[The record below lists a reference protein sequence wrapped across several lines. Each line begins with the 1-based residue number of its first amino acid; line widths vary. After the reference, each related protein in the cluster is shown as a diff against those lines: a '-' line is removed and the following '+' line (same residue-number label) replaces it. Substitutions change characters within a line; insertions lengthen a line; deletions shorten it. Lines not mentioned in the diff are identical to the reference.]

1 MFIQTSRSLK
11 SDTRGAMIIMGIPM
25 AMLMIGF
32 LYFVIGLGEQIVMRE
47 RLQDAADA
55 GALSAAIMHARGM
68 NMIALVNQ
76 VMAAIVA
83 ILVMIR
89 LFQALMIAVAAI
101 AAALAF
107 WTAGASLSVVPPAT
121 QAANAAQQ
129 AFDYLK
135 NITTP
140 ILRGLHVFELGLKYG
155 MPIAAEARV
164 IDTVRGHY
172 HPPADIGFAIPGHF
186 PLPVEDGQ
194 WRELCEKAG
203 EYAGTLITWPV
214 DAVIGDNPVSD
225 VIGSGIGAMA
235 REFSAVFCDPNATGG
250 PELNIPDELPEI
262 ELDQSFERGIPEG
275 EAVAQCNSQDSTL
288 TLEQR
293 EERCEQAAVEE
304 GRAAPGPDGG
314 PNTSCTYTSPR
325 TQAPATCE
333 PCRGS
338 DGSVC
343 REFLW
348 RAERAAEQ
356 CRPGGEHEI
365 NTWTYQRRNFTWR
378 ANLVPVPLPPGP
390 DGQAPEVPDEE
401 DRLYT
406 IQFVEDEP
414 DYEDQ
419 RVLQSSDPPCGPDGT
434 IATTYNEASN
444 YRFDGYYQSN
454 QMLCEQP
461 HLRPNA
467 TGWTSEAGEGTEGL
481 PLRVWRQRFNHA
493 TWEENTEDYTPA
505 APASWDIDDPWPPPT
520 MQPPYVPEERPY
532 FVGQWSA
539 ATFLLACSTTVE
551 RASDLDLPPDS
562 ADAEEPP
569 PADQNSCGQGDQVH
583 HRMEAGHELGSETFQ
598 LRAVVIGDSHRDTAR
613 NIVQNVPLR
622 RHGQDREAD
631 GLISGVLDLASRVY
645 VAQAEYYF
653 DTTWNEGRGELDQGP
668 DEWMWNMSWRA
679 RLRRFRLPRDE
690 DESSNEERQSPQ
702 GGQNCGF
709 DTPAVDVADACSLA
723 NSDSG
728 ESSPCPGGGFL
739 ERLQELA
746 ETVMV
751 H

>member
-1 MFIQTSRSLK
+1 MGKNLK
-11 SDTRGAMIIMGIPM
+11 TDTRGAMVIMGIPM
-25 AMLMIGF
+25 MMLMIGF

-47 RLQDAADA
+47 RMQDAADA

-121 QAANAAQQ
+121 QAANSAQS

-164 IDTVRGHY
+164 IDTVAGHY
-172 HPPADIGFAIPGHF
+172 SPPATIGFAIPGHY
-186 PLPVEDGQ
+186 PLPVQDGR

-203 EYAGTLITWPV
+203 EYAGTLIMWPV

-225 VIGSGIGAMA
+225 FIGSGIGAMA
-235 REFSAVFCDPNATGG
+235 REFSAVFCDPNSSGG
-250 PELNIPDELPEI
+250 PELNIPDELPDI
-262 ELDQSFERGIPEG
+262 ELDQAFERGIPES
-275 EAVAQCNSQDSTL
+275 EAVAECNTQDPDVDIN
-288 TLEQR
+288 QR
-293 EERCEQAAVEE
+293 EELCEQAAVEE
-304 GRAAPGPDGG
+304 GRARPGPDGG
-314 PNTSCTYTSPR
+314 PNTSCTYMSPR
-325 TQAPATCE
+325 TQAETPCE

-343 REFLW
+343 PEFTY
-348 RAERAAEQ
+348 RAQRAASE
-356 CRPGGEHEI
+356 CRPGGDIEVSS
-365 NTWTYQRRNFTWR
+365 WTYQRRNFNWR
-378 ANLVPVPLPPGP
+378 ANLVPVPLPPPADGEELVIP
-390 DGQAPEVPDEE
+390 DDQ

-406 IQFVEDEP
+406 IEFVDDEP
-414 DYEDQ
+414 NYEDQ
-419 RVLQSSDPPCGPDGT
+419 GVYRSSTPPCGPGGS
-434 IATTYNEASN
+434 IATTYNSSSN
-444 YRFDGYYQSN
+444 YRPDGYYGSN
-454 QMLCEQP
+454 EMLCEQP
-461 HLRPNA
+461 HLRPNV
-467 TGWTSEAGEGTEGL
+467 TGWNSEAGEGTDGL
-481 PLRVWRQRFNHA
+481 PLRVWRERFNHA
-493 TWEENTEDYTPA
+493 TWDEDEEDYTPA

-520 MQPPYVPEERPY
+520 MQPPYVPEERPF

-551 RASDLDLPPDS
+551 RASDLELPEDP

-569 PADQNSCGQGDQVH
+569 PADENSCGGGDQVH
-583 HRMEAGHELGSETFQ
+583 HMMEPGHELGSETFQ
-598 LRAVVIGDSHRDTAR
+598 LRAVVLGDSHREEAY
-613 NIVQNVPLR
+613 NVVEQVPLR
-622 RHGQDREAD
+622 RHGQEREAG
-631 GLISGVLDLASRVY
+631 GLISGALDLASHVF

-653 DTTWNEGRGELDQGP
+653 DTTWNEGRGEVDQGP

-679 RLRRFRLPRDE
+679 RLRRFRLPHDDE
-690 DESSNEERQSPQ
+690 ESGNDERESPQ
-702 GGQNCGF
+702 GGESCGF
-709 DTPAVDVADACSLA
+709 GTPAIDVGQACEMA

-739 ERLQELA
+739 DRLQELA